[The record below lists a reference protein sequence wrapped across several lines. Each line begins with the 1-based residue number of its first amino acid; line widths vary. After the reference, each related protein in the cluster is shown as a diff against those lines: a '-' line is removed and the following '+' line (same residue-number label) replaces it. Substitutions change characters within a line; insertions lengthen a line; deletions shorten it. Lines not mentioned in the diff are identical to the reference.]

1 MQVSHDESKS
11 GEMSKLQKALESL
24 KLELDAAKLTTINE
38 CNKNAV
44 LQNQLELSEKGKS
57 ALEREIIGMAELR
70 KENAFLKV
78 GLVFLIDFF
87 HSSYFSGFHFFRP
100 VFCISLSSEIS
111 HIETK
116 VILLELFKFF
126 RDMYKKSWHKLMV

>member
-44 LQNQLELSEKGKS
+44 LQNQLELLEKGKS

-70 KENAFLKV
+70 KENTFLKV

-87 HSSYFSGFHFFRP
+87 HTSHFSGVHFFRP
-100 VFCISLSSEIS
+100 VFCISSSSERS

-116 VILLELFKFF
+116 AILLELFKFF
-126 RDMYKKSWHKLMV
+126 RDMYFKRHL

>member
-70 KENAFLKV
+70 KENTFLKV

-87 HSSYFSGFHFFRP
+87 HTSHFSGVHFFRP
-100 VFCISLSSEIS
+100 VFCISSSSERS

-116 VILLELFKFF
+116 AILLELFKFF
-126 RDMYKKSWHKLMV
+126 RDMYFKRHL